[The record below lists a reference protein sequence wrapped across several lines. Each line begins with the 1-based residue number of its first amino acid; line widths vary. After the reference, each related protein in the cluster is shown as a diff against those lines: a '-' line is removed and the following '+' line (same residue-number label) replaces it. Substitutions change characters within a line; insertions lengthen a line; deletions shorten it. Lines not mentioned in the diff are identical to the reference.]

1 MTITRA
7 PVPAG
12 EWPRDGLEQVERCP
26 ACGSASRQML
36 YVDLADRSYG
46 CAPGRWRLVRCGS
59 CCCAYL
65 DPRPDERTAHIAYGN
80 YYDGAELQS
89 EPKSLG
95 AWRRS
100 RRALRNGYLNSRYG
114 YAIAPAT
121 RLGRVLVPFFGAYRE
136 AADEYVRHLRLP
148 AEQPRRLFDVGCG
161 EGEFLAAMQPAGWS
175 VAGVD
180 PTSDA
185 VRLARAR
192 GVPVSEGTITT
203 VPLEPASLD
212 AITFRLVFE
221 HLREPTRA
229 LEVCRGALKAGGLL
243 WIATPNLDSEGH
255 RIFGEHWIHLQP
267 PRHAVIYTP
276 TSLARLLSTS
286 GFEVSELRASRQA
299 RWSFRMSAALAQGAA
314 PFAKAPPLPPRLALQ
329 ARLADM
335 KAHRRPEAADIMI
348 VIARAA

>member
-1 MTITRA
+1 M
-7 PVPAG
+7 PVAG
-12 EWPRDGLEQVERCP
+12 EWPPEGLEQVERCP
-26 ACGSASRQML
+26 ACGSDSREVV
-36 YVDLADRSYG
+36 YTDLTDRSYR
-46 CAPGRWRLVRCGS
+46 CAPGRWRLVRCAN

-65 DPRPDERTAHIAYGN
+65 DPRPDEQTAHIAYAN
-80 YYDGAELQS
+80 YYDGAQWPS
-89 EPKSLG
+89 EPTSLG

-114 YAIAPAT
+114 YAIAPAA
-121 RLGRVLVPFFGAYRE
+121 RLGRLIVPFLGAYRD

-161 EGEFLAAMQPAGWS
+161 EGDFLATMQTAGWS

-180 PTSDA
+180 PALDA

-192 GVPVSEGTITT
+192 GVPVSAGTIMT
-203 VPLEPASLD
+203 VPLETASLD

-221 HLREPTRA
+221 HLGEPRRV
-229 LEVCRGALKAGGLL
+229 LEVCRRALKAGGLL

-286 GFEVSELRASRQA
+286 GFELSELRASRQA
-299 RWSFRMSAALAQGAA
+299 KWSFRMSAALARGAA
-314 PFAKAPPLPPRLALQ
+314 PFSQPPRLPLRLGVQ
-329 ARLADM
+329 ARRADM
-335 KAHRRPEAADIMI
+335 RAHRRPDKADIMI